1 MAWLNGDG
9 LYVKFAKE
17 EAALSPG
24 GSFAYEADKLCIQ
37 FDIDYLD
44 VQSDTPAILGSRLG
58 SLGVEVPDNF
68 RAEALEILVRAPFT
82 SSGTI
87 ALATLLIGTIASDDR
102 TTVIDS
108 DGLTTAAFVGS
119 RLDGAGERTYVEP
132 SVTGAGDDYGVTTT
146 ENGLICVSNST
157 HGANPYTAGSA
168 ICRLFGYIP
177 ANVPPQAV

>member
-37 FDIDYLD
+37 FDISYLD
-44 VQSDTPAILGSRLG
+44 AQSTASVILGSRLG
-58 SLGVEVPDNF
+58 SEGVQVPDNF
-68 RAEALEILVRAPFT
+68 RAEALEILVRTPFT

-87 ALATLLIGTIASDDR
+87 ATSTLVIGTVQQDDR
-102 TTVIDS
+102 TTAIDA
-108 DGLTTAAFVGS
+108 DGLTTTAFVGN
-119 RLDGAGERTYVEP
+119 RLDAAGERTYVEP
-132 SVTGAGDDYGVTTT
+132 GVTGAGDDYGVTTT
-146 ENGLICVSNST
+146 LNGLITVANSQ
-157 HGANPYTAGSA
+157 HAAHPFTAGSA

-177 ANVPPQAV
+177 ANVPPQA